1 HLRRQCFEGL
11 RLEFGHVSFVDLGLL
26 QDFDERRSQLFAPGN
41 GVPYE
46 KPTGDI
52 LLLLFFLVRGV
63 EDERVRPYLR
73 FRGRLR
79 LFSSED
85 DSLAQVG
92 RVGLLAEGR
101 GGFLSSSAA
110 LPFASVAAPIC
121 CHRGSVS
128 RRL

>member
-1 HLRRQCFEGL
+1 MSLSEKVTSAASASRACAWSSVTFSSNNEP
-11 RLEFGHVSFVDLGLL
+11 RLSSSGAVVSSLPLLAGVDRTA
-26 QDFDERRSQLFAPGN
+26 DS
-41 GVPYE
+41 GV
-46 KPTGDI
+46 
-52 LLLLFFLVRGV
+52 FRWV

-121 CHRGSVS
+121 CHRGNDS
-128 RRL
+128 R